1 MKKFNISY
9 IQVVVFVFTLI
20 VFSDPA
26 LCHKILTEN
35 EQAYLRQKKTI
46 VFVSQTTYPPFEFV
60 AEQGD
65 HTGMCIELARWMAT
79 ELGFKAQFTDTSFQ
93 QAQQAVLSGKA
104 DVLTSFFYSEKRD
117 KLFEFTDM
125 FFPVPASIFVAF
137 DRPDIKSIDDL
148 NNKTIAMQKG
158 DYALEFLK
166 SKNVSFK
173 VAYTSNFDQAT
184 DLVING
190 QADAIIGDEQ
200 IVLYHIYSM
209 NLTDR
214 IKKVGEPLYV
224 GENCMSVKEGNI
236 LLQSILNK
244 GLKNAREKGVWDGIN
259 QKWLGVHYSEKESF
273 LIKYGF
279 FILFLLAGLSLTTFL
294 VWFWNVSLRKEVS
307 VKTEKLARSEILYR
321 SLFENANDAFFIYD
335 LEGKFLDA
343 NPQSC
348 KRFGYTRQEML
359 KMNTTDIDT
368 PAYAKKFPE
377 RFSQIKGLG
386 MTIFETV
393 NISKIGNIIPTEIN
407 AQIITY
413 KGQQAV
419 LNIARDIT
427 ERKQM
432 EELLRIQRDL
442 GMAIGSTSGLKN
454 ALDVCLEAA
463 LKVPGIDCG
472 GIYLVDPEDETI
484 SLIVHKG
491 LPKEFVDIASYF
503 EAQSPQVKII
513 AKGKSIFLSY
523 KKVMRALKIEKNDM
537 ETWIKADLKAIGI
550 VPINHE
556 GNIIGA
562 LNVGSK
568 NHNSIP
574 EFARYSMEAIATQ
587 MAGALAKIRSD
598 QALKVSEDRLL
609 AAIDAI
615 DEGFIMFD
623 AQDRLIMYNAKYME
637 IFNKTSH
644 LLKIGKRFEDLV
656 RESVKLEF
664 PEAIGREKEWIA
676 NTIHNH
682 TIADSSIEHKL
693 YNGRWIKISDRK
705 TKDGS
710 TVGFRVDITKIKE
723 SEKRSQAALRE
734 KEVLLKEIHHRV
746 KNNMQV
752 ISSLLSLQ
760 ANKIADKRVSDAFE
774 QAKARVHS
782 MSLVHEILYQSDNLS
797 EIPFQKYLET
807 LAAELIQSFIVH
819 GKQVNIKISA
829 ENIILGIEQ
838 AIPCGL
844 IVTELLTN
852 ALKYA
857 FPSKTPG
864 TIKIKT
870 SLLKNRIV
878 MVISDNGIGLPPDFN
893 PRNINT
899 LGVRLVT
906 DLVLEQL
913 EGSWTLDKDQ
923 GVCWNISWPID

>member
-1 MKKFNISY
+1 MKRIDFLCIR
-9 IQVVVFVFTLI
+9 LI
-20 VFSDPA
+20 IFILIIFSDQA
-26 LCHKILTEN
+26 LCNTILTEE
-35 EQAYLRQKKTI
+35 EQTYLRQKKTI

-79 ELGFKAQFTDTSFQ
+79 EFRFKAQFTDTSFQ

-104 DVLTSFFYSEKRD
+104 DVLTSFFYSENRD

-125 FFPVPASIFVAF
+125 FFQVPASIFVAF

-158 DYALEFLK
+158 DYALDFLK
-166 SKNVSFK
+166 SKNISFEVS
-173 VAYTSNFDQAT
+173 YTSNFDEAT

-209 NLTDR
+209 NLTDH

-224 GENCMSVKEGNI
+224 GKNCMSVKEGNT

-244 GLKNAREKGVWDGIN
+244 GLNMAREKGVWDGIN
-259 QKWLGVHYSEKESF
+259 KKWLGVHYSEKESF
-273 LIKYGF
+273 LIKHRF
-279 FILFLLAGLSLTTFL
+279 FIFFLLAGLFLTTFL
-294 VWFWNVSLRKEVS
+294 VWFWNVSLRKEVL
-307 VKTEKLARSEILYR
+307 VKTEKLAKSEILYH

-335 LEGKFLDA
+335 MNGQFLDV

-348 KRFGYTRQEML
+348 MRFGYTKQEML
-359 KMNTTDIDT
+359 KMNSTDIDT
-368 PAYAKKFPE
+368 PKFAKKFPD
-377 RFSQIKGLG
+377 RFSQIKALG
-386 MTIFETV
+386 MSIFETV
-393 NISKIGNIIPTEIN
+393 NISKGGDIIPTEIN

-427 ERKQM
+427 GRKQM

-454 ALDVCLEAA
+454 ALDVCLEAT

-472 GIYLVDPEDETI
+472 GIYLVNPEDKGI
-484 SLIVHKG
+484 NLIVHKG
-491 LPKEFVDIASYF
+491 LSKEFIDMVSYF
-503 EAQSPQVKII
+503 DAQSPQVEII
-513 AKGKSIFLSY
+513 SKGNSIFLSHE
-523 KKVMRALKIEKNDM
+523 KLMKALKIENSDLATK
-537 ETWIKADLKAIGI
+537 IKADLKVLGL

-562 LNVGSK
+562 LNAGSK
-568 NHNSIP
+568 NYNSIA
-574 EFARYSMEAIATQ
+574 EFARYSIEAIATQ
-587 MAGALAKIRSD
+587 MAGALAKIRLD

-615 DEGFIMFD
+615 DEGFVMFD
-623 AQDRLIMYNAKYME
+623 AQDRLIMYNAKYKE

-644 LLKIGKRFEDLV
+644 LIKIGKRFEDLV

-676 NTIHNH
+676 NIIHNH
-682 TIADSSIEHKL
+682 TIANSSIEYKL
-693 YNGRWIKISDRK
+693 NNGRWIKVSDRK
-705 TKDGS
+705 TKDGG
-710 TVGFRVDITKIKE
+710 TVGFRVDITDIKE
-723 SEKRSQAALRE
+723 SEKRSQAALKE
-734 KEVLLKEIHHRV
+734 KEVLLREIHHRV

-774 QAKARVHS
+774 KAKARVHS
-782 MSLVHEILYQSDNLS
+782 MSMVHEILYQSENLS
-797 EIPFQKYLET
+797 EIPFQKYLEN
-807 LAAELIQSFIVH
+807 LAAELSQAFIIH
-819 GKQVNIKISA
+819 GKQVNIKINA
-829 ENIILGIEQ
+829 DNIILGIEQ

-857 FPSKTPG
+857 FPSETPG
-864 TIKIKT
+864 EIKIKT
-870 SLLKNRIV
+870 SLLDNRIV
-878 MVISDNGIGLPPDFN
+878 MVISDNGIGLPSDFD
-893 PRNINT
+893 PRRKKT
-899 LGVRLVT
+899 LGMRLVT
-906 DLVLEQL
+906 DLVQEQL
-913 EGSWTLDKDQ
+913 EGTWALDKNQ